1 MDVKFKDNSVFSS
14 ISRRTKA
21 GLWVYEKE
29 EGKKPRLYVNDAT
42 LAYLGLPK
50 TLSPEEIYE
59 IWFKNVAPTDT
70 NLFLTAEK
78 RMSEGK
84 NIEVHFSWK
93 RPNGKYFY
101 ARIGGTRNE
110 SIKNCIR
117 LEGYYQNMADFIYLQ
132 SEDEVVISE
141 NNVERIFNQKFLS
154 KEIEN
159 QLKSY
164 SIISCL
170 TNDYDYVAYIDS
182 DNNEVIPY
190 RESKRFFDIEQKFDS
205 NLPSNKRLDCLLN
218 TLIYPPD
225 YYMFRKLSD
234 HDITQQYLAENLSS
248 EFECR
253 FMIEGRPQYYRV
265 KFTKASDNLN
275 NVVMGLLNID
285 NQVRFEKEQKDII
298 SVISEEFAF
307 VGLIDINSDLIRVI
321 HVNKESEKVLAYVMK
336 HGPSFSSMR
345 SQLEK
350 LIPADDKKY
359 FNKQITKEKIIKN
372 VTKKGVYEFEARF
385 NIKNK
390 ETYYG
395 LKFLINKD
403 DPDKIVIGFINIDD
417 QVRLEIARGE
427 AAGYKR
433 AQTFADTFL
442 HSYNAAYYVNLTDN
456 SFIVFHNNEYMSKQY
471 GKISNFSKFMA
482 KYIQQDVHDNDR
494 ESMRELM
501 NFEKIKE
508 RLKTDPHF
516 SIYMRDVSQGSI
528 HWYRVD
534 ISAGGDENHAGI
546 AFTDVTAKI
555 EEDEKVRF
563 QMESQK
569 KELEEALLMAQSAN
583 RAKTV
588 FLNNMSHDIR
598 TPMNAI
604 IGFTGLAT
612 THIDNTER
620 VQDYLRKIGQSSD
633 HLLSLIN
640 DILDMSRIE
649 SGKMT
654 LNECE
659 ENLADLVHTIRNIV
673 IADINAKQQTFF
685 INTVDVQNERIFC
698 DKLRLNQILLNLISN
713 SIKYTRAGGTISLR
727 IIQKESTEEGFGNF
741 EFRVKDNGIGMDSE
755 YVKTIFEPFSR
766 ESTAT
771 VSGIQG
777 TGLGMTITK
786 NIVDM
791 MGGTIVVDSVKN
803 EGTEFIVSLKLKVA
817 ESIKKTPTKLVT
829 FEGMRGL
836 VVDDDMNTCVSIS
849 KMLKEVGLRSEWCTS
864 GKEAIV
870 RSSEANKDKDVFK
883 AYIIDWLLP
892 DMNGIETTRR
902 IRQIVGDDVPIF
914 ILTAYDWTDIEKEG
928 KEAGVTDFIGKPL
941 FPSDLRKAL
950 AKWAGEAIEEDD
962 DPIKRYDFHGKKV
975 LLVDDNAFNREIA
988 YEYLIA
994 NNFVVELAENGV
1006 DAVEK
1011 IRKADENTYDVVLMD
1026 VQMPILD
1033 GYEAT
1038 KEIRRMDSKI
1048 AKTIPIIAMTA
1059 NAFEEDRKLA
1069 LEAGMNEHIS
1079 KPIDNSKLFE
1089 VLSRFL

>member
-1 MDVKFKDNSVFSS
+1 MDVKVKDISVFSS

-29 EGKKPRLYVNDAT
+29 EGKKPRLYVNEST
-42 LAYLGLPK
+42 LSYLGLSK
-50 TLSPEEIYE
+50 TLSPEELFE
-59 IWFKNVAPTDT
+59 IWYKNISPKDV

-78 RMSEGK
+78 RMTEGK
-84 NIEVHFSWK
+84 NIEVSFSWK
-93 RPNGKYFY
+93 RPNGKPFY

-110 SIKNCIR
+110 TIKKYVR
-117 LEGYYQNMADFIYLQ
+117 LEGYYQNMTEFIYLQ
-132 SEDEVVISE
+132 SEDEVAISE
-141 NNVERIFNQKFLS
+141 NKVERVFNQRILS
-154 KEIEN
+154 EDIEN
-159 QLKSY
+159 KLKSY

-182 DNNEVIPY
+182 EKNEIIPY
-190 RESKRFFDIEQKFDS
+190 RESKRFFDIEQKFDPK
-205 NLPSNKRLDCLLN
+205 LPSNKRLDCLLN
-218 TLIYPPD
+218 TIIYPPD
-225 YYMFRKLSD
+225 YYLFRKLSD
-234 HDITQQYLAENLSS
+234 REITRQYLAENISS

-253 FMIEGRPQYYRV
+253 FLIEGRPQYYRV
-265 KFTKASDNLN
+265 KFTKASDNES

-285 NQVRFEKEQKDII
+285 SQVRFEKEQKDII
-298 SVISEEFAF
+298 SVVSKEFAF

-336 HGPSFSSMR
+336 HGSGFDEMR
-345 SQLEK
+345 AQLEK
-350 LIPADDKKY
+350 IVPPEDKKF
-359 FNKQITKEKIIKN
+359 FNKQITKEKILKIVK
-372 VTKKGVYEFEARF
+372 KKGGYEFDTRF
-385 NIKNK
+385 LIKNK
-390 ETYYG
+390 ETYYE
-395 LKFLINKD
+395 LKFIANQD
-403 DPDKIVIGFINIDD
+403 DPDKIVIAFINVDD
-417 QVRLEIARGE
+417 QVRFEIARGE

-442 HSYNAAYYVNLTDN
+442 HSYNFAYYVNLVDN
-456 SFIVFHNNEYMSKQY
+456 SFIIFHSNKYINEKY
-471 GKISNFSKFMA
+471 GKITNFSKFMS

-494 ESMRELM
+494 EIMRELM
-501 NFEKIKE
+501 DFEKIKE
-508 RLKTDPHF
+508 RLKIDPHF
-516 SIYMRDVSQGSI
+516 SIYMRDISQGSV

-534 ISAGGDENHAGI
+534 ISTGDDEDHAGI

-563 QMESQK
+563 QMEAQK

-604 IGFTGLAT
+604 IGFTGLANS
-612 THIDNTER
+612 HIDNKER

-654 LNECE
+654 LNERE

-685 INTVDVQNERIFC
+685 INTVDVQNERIVC
-698 DKLRLNQILLNLISN
+698 DKLRLNQVLLNLVSN

-727 IIQKESTEEGFGNF
+727 IIQNESTEEGYGNF
-741 EFRVKDNGIGMDSE
+741 EFRVKDNGIGME
-755 YVKTIFEPFSR
+755 PEFVKTIFEPFSR
-766 ESTAT
+766 ESTST

-786 NIVDM
+786 SIVDM
-791 MGGTIVVDSVKN
+791 MDGKIEVESVKN
-803 EGTEFIVSLKLKVA
+803 EGTEFIVSLKLKVS
-817 ESIKKTPTKLVT
+817 ENVQKVPTKLVS

-849 KMLKEVGLRSEWCTS
+849 KMLKELGLHSEWCTS

-870 RSSEANKDKDVFK
+870 RSSEANKEKDVFK

-892 DMNGIETTRR
+892 DMNGVETTRR

-914 ILTAYDWTDIEKEG
+914 ILTAYDWSDIEKEA
-928 KEAGVTDFIGKPL
+928 KEAGVTDFIAKPL

-950 AKWAGEAIEEDD
+950 AKWAGEAIEEDE
-962 DPIKRYDFHGKKV
+962 DPVKRYDFHGKKV

-994 NNFVVELAENGV
+994 NNFIVELAENGV

-1038 KEIRRMDSKI
+1038 KEIRRMDSEV
-1048 AKTIPIIAMTA
+1048 AKKIPIIAMTA